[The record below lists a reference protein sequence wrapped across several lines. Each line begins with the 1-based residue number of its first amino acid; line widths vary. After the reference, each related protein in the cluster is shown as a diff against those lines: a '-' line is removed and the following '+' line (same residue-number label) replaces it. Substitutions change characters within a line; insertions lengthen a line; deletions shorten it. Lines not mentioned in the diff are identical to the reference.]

1 MAGRSA
7 GVYAEKTGGPA
18 VTKSNGTFAYIAT
31 YLRRRFHAHCA
42 CSARPPCWRWPAA
55 HAAAQILIGQTA
67 GITGSV
73 ATGVNETIFGAQ
85 LAIDAANAQGGVH
98 GEKIEMVRMDDGFDV
113 KRAGENARV
122 LIEEKKVVA
131 LFMSRGTPHS
141 QAIIPWLDK
150 HGVALIGPST
160 GAMVL
165 HRPLQKHVFNVRAT
179 YQREAEKAVAHL
191 LTIGLER
198 IAVVHVADSFG
209 KDGLEGAMTGFDK
222 AKAKPA
228 VVLPADRDKPDYAA
242 IVPKIAGRPG
252 PGRGV
257 DRLRHRGGRG
267 RQGAARGGLGGPG
280 GHAVEQRLLGL
291 HQAAGRHEPRRDR
304 DAGLSQRAL
313 HRPPDGQG
321 GAGAGARQGPATS
334 CRRPRWKASPRPR
347 CWSRPC
353 AAPARS
359 RHARQVLAALEGL
372 RNFDLGGGLEV
383 SYSPQDHSGIDFADL
398 SIISDGKFKR

>member
-1 MAGRSA
+1 MHMRLLCAA
-7 GVYAEKTGGPA
+7 ALLA
-18 VTKSNGTFAYIAT
+18 LAT
-31 YLRRRFHAHCA
+31 
-42 CSARPPCWRWPAA
+42 A
-55 HAAAQILIGQTA
+55 HAAAQVLVGQTA
-67 GITGSV
+67 GISGSV

-98 GEKIEMVRMDDGFDV
+98 GEKIEMLRMDDGFDV

-191 LTIGLER
+191 LTTGLER
-198 IAVVHVADSFG
+198 IAVVHVSDTFG
-209 KDGLEGAMTGFDK
+209 QDGLEGAMAGFDK

-242 IVPKIAGRPG
+242 IVPKIAAARAQAVVWIASSTAVAEGVKALRAAG
-252 PGRGV
+252 SAAQVVTLSNNASSGFIKQLGDTSRGV
-257 DRLRHRGGRG
+257 IVAQVFPSERSIGHPMVKEALALVRAKGQQELSPAALEGYASAKVLVEALRR
-267 RQGAARGGLGGPG
+267 AGPKPT
-280 GHAVEQRLLGL
+280 RT
-291 HQAAGRHEPRRDR
+291 R
-304 DAGLSQRAL
+304 
-313 HRPPDGQG
+313 
-321 GAGAGARQGPATS
+321 
-334 CRRPRWKASPRPR
+334 
-347 CWSRPC
+347 
-353 AAPARS
+353 
-359 RHARQVLAALEGL
+359 VLAALEGL
-372 RNFDLGGGLEV
+372 RDFDLGGGLVV
-383 SYSPQDHSGIDFADL
+383 SYSMQDHSGIDFADL